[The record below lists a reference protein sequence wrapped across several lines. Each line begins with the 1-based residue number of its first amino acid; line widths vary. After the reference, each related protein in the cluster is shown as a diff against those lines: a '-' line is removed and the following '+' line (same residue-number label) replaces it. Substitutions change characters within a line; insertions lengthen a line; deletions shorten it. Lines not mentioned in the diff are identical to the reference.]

1 MGGLSGHMKHLY
13 EATNLSVLEIE
24 NLVYKI
30 LASQVTDLTEKIDGY
45 NIHVGYDFEKQELR
59 FFRNSKDIL
68 SKGMSVSDMKE
79 RWKDN
84 PKTLKVYLSAADIL
98 KKYIEDHWIYLLS
111 IQENYMITLNVECV
125 YKMTNIMP
133 YTEVGVYLHNIWDW
147 DKRTG
152 KCESIIDIP
161 DGLKMNIDKYKGVHI
176 CPTIKISPRFSEK
189 EYRAIAGTYKE
200 EFLDIIRATMGT
212 DRVDHKNLVEYYLKK
227 FKTYCKA
234 SELFENIPESTIKIV
249 FDRIFFDIKT
259 VNLRELV
266 KHFQGKENDF
276 RNWLEFEGQ
285 KVKENCMYDLKLFFT
300 KFANFVLSNAVGYV
314 NYENRYIISD
324 LLYRTYKQKSESL
337 EGCTDPKK
345 KEVVERNINLIESTG
360 TQINALEGVVLKYKD
375 NLYKLTGTFAPL
387 NQLLWM

>member
-24 NLVYKI
+24 NLMYEI

-68 SKGMSVSDMKE
+68 SKGMGVSDMKE

-98 KKYIEDHWIYLLS
+98 KKYIEDHWVYLLS

-133 YTEVGVYLHNIWDW
+133 YTEVCVYLHNIWDW

-152 KCESIIDIP
+152 KCESITDIP
-161 DGLKMNIDKYKGVHI
+161 DGMKMNIDKYKGVHI
-176 CPTIKISPRFSEK
+176 CPTIKISTRFSEK
-189 EYRAIAGTYKE
+189 EYRAITGTYKE
-200 EFLDIIRATMGT
+200 EFRDIISATMGT
-212 DRVDHKNLVEYYLKK
+212 DCVDHTNLVEYYLKK
-227 FKTYCKA
+227 FKTYCKT

-249 FDRIFFDIKT
+249 FDRIFFDIKA

-266 KHFQGKENDF
+266 KKFQGKENDF
-276 RNWLEFEGQ
+276 RNWLENDSQ

-300 KFANFVLSNAVGYV
+300 KFANFVLSNANGYV

-324 LLYRTYKQKSESL
+324 LLYRTYKQKSEFL
-337 EGCTDPKK
+337 KGYADPKK
-345 KEVVERNINLIESTG
+345 KEVAERNINLIESTG